1 MAEFVISTETTAD
14 LSEKLIREMRVEII
28 PMAYYM
34 DGESFD
40 GAEHKLSET
49 EFYARMRDRKLP
61 TTSMVNPDQAY
72 LFFLP
77 YLQQGKDV
85 LHLSFSSAL
94 SGSYQSFRTAAERLK
109 KDFPERRVIVVDS
122 KAASM
127 GEGLFVWHVCRK
139 RDTGADL
146 SACAEYAESIVQN
159 VCHYFTVDDLNHL
172 HRGGRVSKATAI
184 IGTLLKIKPCLHVDE
199 QGRLINID
207 KVRGR
212 KASLLWL
219 VQKMKSKLCD
229 IENPVIFISHGDCA
243 EDAEFV
249 RDRIREELGF
259 RNFEIHFIG
268 PVIGTHSGPGT
279 VALFFLGKNRT
290 ETA

>member
-94 SGSYQSFRTAAERLK
+94 SGSYQSFRTAAERIRYFVYNCFDGVFGAVAGNHEGELFHK
-109 KDFPERRVIVVDS
+109 NSAFPFSIFLSILFENELVNQRGENAYEKDFALYDTAWLDP
-122 KAASM
+122 
-127 GEGLFVWHVCRK
+127 GLP
-139 RDTGADL
+139 GACGWL
-146 SACAEYAESIVQN
+146 C
-159 VCHYFTVDDLNHL
+159 YF
-172 HRGGRVSKATAI
+172 
-184 IGTLLKIKPCLHVDE
+184 
-199 QGRLINID
+199 
-207 KVRGR
+207 
-212 KASLLWL
+212 
-219 VQKMKSKLCD
+219 
-229 IENPVIFISHGDCA
+229 
-243 EDAEFV
+243 
-249 RDRIREELGF
+249 
-259 RNFEIHFIG
+259 
-268 PVIGTHSGPGT
+268 
-279 VALFFLGKNRT
+279 
-290 ETA
+290 